1 MRSLNFKKI
10 AGVTALGLVTVLGM
24 SESASAQG
32 RRNDIRT
39 DRKIERQEDKIEKQ
53 QNKLELER
61 LRLQRERLQNQRQN
75 LNARN
80 NNNRFRV
87 NRGGQWYNTDQ
98 RGANLLRQAV
108 NAGYQQGFNAGRAD
122 RNRRVRSNWNS
133 NGIYRSGTFGYQS
146 HVDRSLYQHYFQQGF
161 QRGYQ
166 DGYNSRFQY
175 GSNSGG
181 TVNILGT
188 ILNSL
193 LNIQQY

>member
-1 MRSLNFKKI
+1 MKSMNLKKMT
-10 AGVTALGLVTVLGM
+10 GVAALGLVTVLGM

-32 RRNDIRT
+32 RRNNENKI
-39 DRKIERQEDKIEKQ
+39 DRKIERQQDKVEKQ

-61 LRLQRERLQNQRQN
+61 LKLQRERLQNQREN
-75 LNARN
+75 LNAR
-80 NNNRFRV
+80 NNRFRV
-87 NRGGQWYNTDQ
+87 NRGGRWYNTDQ

-122 RNRRVRSNWNS
+122 RNSRRGLNWRNS
-133 NGIYRSGTFGYQS
+133 SIYRSGTFGYQS

-161 QRGYQ
+161 ERGYQ

-181 TVNILGT
+181 RVNILGT